1 LTQTN
6 TVQAPNL
13 FLEGILLLL
22 LFTNLRRYHPSS
34 FFPSGFTT
42 IRVACLAHIVLLDL
56 IIGIIVGDQYRWR
69 SSLLRSL
76 LKSLNKLTRFI
87 ILGLS
92 NLYWRWSYRGIL
104 SPSNYHFSL
113 ALKQNLSGRTYQY
126 DLKVK
131 TVVTR

>member
-1 LTQTN
+1 MQKLGALPSSKGSPPVPILTQTN

-22 LFTNLRRYHPSS
+22 QTNLRRYRPGS

-42 IRVACLAHIVLLDL
+42 IRVTCLAHIVLLDL
-56 IIGIIVGDQYRWR
+56 IIGIITGDQYRWR

-92 NLYWRWSYRGIL
+92 NL
-104 SPSNYHFSL
+104 
-113 ALKQNLSGRTYQY
+113 
-126 DLKVK
+126 
-131 TVVTR
+131 